1 MAGKK
6 MTKVQVAAT
15 SPWGRRGDVVEVDAS
30 NKTIARHIK
39 NGVLIP
45 VAEPKQEESSGG
57 A

>member
-6 MTKVQVAAT
+6 MTRVQVAAT

-30 NKTIARHIK
+30 NKTIAHHIK
-39 NGVLIP
+39 TGVLVP
-45 VAEPKQEESSGG
+45 LAEPKQEESGGG